1 MARVANA
8 PAEEMSASWQAPT
21 FLVVGVVA
29 ASFSPI
35 LIRYADD
42 AEPLAISFWRC
53 AAGAVLLLPWA
64 GRGLGSLSSRHK
76 KLCAISGAFLAVHFA
91 TWITSLE
98 LTSVA
103 SSVLLVSTTPVFI
116 ALVAPWIVGERLTQL
131 GWLGIALAFGGTIAI
146 AGLDF
151 GGASLSGNALALAGG
166 ATVAGYMLAGRVAR
180 RDLPILSYAVATY
193 GVAAVLLAVVCV
205 AGGVPL
211 WGYPGATWLAIAG
224 IVAGPQLLGHT
235 VLNLVLS
242 KIDATTVSVSLM
254 AEPIIATA
262 LAAWLFS
269 EVPTLVFYPGGLAI
283 LAGIYIVSTNQ
294 RAAELPPT

>member
-1 MARVANA
+1 MARVANG

-35 LIRYADD
+35 LIRYADG

-53 AAGAVLLLPWA
+53 AAGAALLLPWA

-116 ALVAPWIVGERLTQL
+116 ALVAPWIVGERLTKL

-151 GGASLSGNALALAGG
+151 GGASLPGNALALAGG

-193 GVAAVLLAVVCV
+193 GVAALLLAVVCV

-211 WGYPGATWLAIAG
+211 WGYPGGTWLAIAG

-262 LAAWLFS
+262 LATWLFS
-269 EVPTLVFYPGGLAI
+269 EIPTLVFYPGGLAI